1 MPAVYAAPARPGLA
15 PSDDFTKGVAVGA
28 GLVLLGVLAGGLL
41 GRRR

>member
-1 MPAVYAAPARPGLA
+1 VA